1 MMSTLGELLSDARAR
16 IAGSSSSASLDAQLL
31 MSHVLGVGRA
41 HVIAHPERILT
52 PDEAAHFRAL
62 VTRRA
67 AGEPMAYIFGRRTFY
82 DRDLLVSPAVLIPR
96 PETELLV
103 EIAIASEQA
112 RRADCTAADIGTGS
126 GAIAVTF
133 AAHVP
138 HAVVYAVDVSVEAL
152 EIARRNSIE
161 NAVQVNLLR
170 GDLLAPLIER
180 SITVDILMANLPY
193 IASDVVPQLD
203 VSRYEPALALD
214 GGADGLDLIRRL
226 LAEAPRVLRPGALLL
241 LEIGADQGR
250 SAADA
255 VRAALPFAEVDV
267 VQDLAGLDR
276 IVRAVTP

>member
-41 HVIAHPERILT
+41 HVLAHPERILT
-52 PDEAAHFRAL
+52 PDESAHFQAL

-67 AGEPMAYIFGRRTFY
+67 GGEPMAYIFGQRAFY

-103 EIAIASEQA
+103 EIAIVSEQA
-112 RRADCTAADIGTGS
+112 RRADCAAADIGTGS

-138 HAVVYAVDVSVEAL
+138 HAAVYAVDVSAEAL

-180 SITVDILMANLPY
+180 GVVVDILMANLPY

-226 LAEAPRVLRPGALLL
+226 LADAPRVFRPGALLL

>member
-226 LAEAPRVLRPGALLL
+226 LADAPRVFRPGALLL